1 MASEY
6 EWRDQIRA
14 QLADRRAQAEE
25 KDYLGYALVGA
36 TGLVGVI
43 LAVLLQVF

>member
-1 MASEY
+1 MASGY

-14 QLADRRAQAEE
+14 ELADRRAHAEE

-36 TGLVGVI
+36 TVLVGVM